1 MNTITQDLGKVFL
14 NDKKSKFLEV
24 KARQTPSGNWTVV
37 CIDNNNIEWFGIKK
51 ITDNSDVDNLDGDY
65 KIMKVNKHR
74 INTPQYKKVNRRN
87 VVIRIK
93 DNKVSF

>member
-1 MNTITQDLGKVFL
+1 MNTIIQDLGKVFL

-24 KARQTPSGNWTVV
+24 KARQTPSGNWTVMCV
-37 CIDNNNIEWFGIKK
+37 DNNNIEWLGIKK
-51 ITDNSDVDNLDGDY
+51 ITDNSDIDTLNGYY

-74 INTPQYKKVNRRN
+74 NNTPQYKKLNRRN

-93 DNKVSF
+93 DNTVSF